1 MNKNMVILFA
11 GCFIISFFS
20 CKTSAP
26 LKKINAYLNASTITA
41 KSKYLADNYRSY
53 FMEKK
58 GDGKDKTAALK
69 SFQNWDGSL
78 NPDVKILQYTVNDR
92 TWFVQFNEQNDFS
105 KLIDYPGWKG
115 SMSITLNSQG
125 LIQETIY
132 FPDSTNP
139 PYKRWLQPALDWLE
153 KNKPD
158 DLKLV
163 YQDKKLVQ
171 NEVAANKWKELLREW
186 RKEKQK

>member
-1 MNKNMVILFA
+1 MIKTLGILFI
-11 GCFIISFFS
+11 GCYLISSFS
-20 CKTSAP
+20 CKTSAA
-26 LKKINAYLNASTITA
+26 LKKINAYLNASTTAA
-41 KSKYLADNYRSY
+41 KSKYLAEDYKSY

-58 GDGKDKTAALK
+58 GEGRDKAAAMK

-78 NPDVKILQYTVNDR
+78 NPDVKILEYTVNDR
-92 TWFVQFNEQNDFS
+92 TWFVKFNEQNDFS

-115 SMSITLNSQG
+115 SILIMLNSQG
-125 LIQETIY
+125 RIQETIY

-139 PYKRWLQPALDWLE
+139 PYKPWLQPALDWLE

-158 DLKLV
+158 ELKLV

-171 NEVAANKWKELLREW
+171 NEVAANKWRQLLMEW
-186 RKEKQK
+186 KREKQK

>member
-1 MNKNMVILFA
+1 MDKKN
-11 GCFIISFFS
+11 
-20 CKTSAP
+20 
-26 LKKINAYLNASTITA
+26 
-41 KSKYLADNYRSY
+41 
-53 FMEKK
+53 E
-58 GDGKDKTAALK
+58 GKDKATALK
-69 SFQNWDGSL
+69 SFQNWDGAL
-78 NPDVKILQYTVNDR
+78 NPDVNILEYTVNDR
-92 TWFVQFNEQNDFS
+92 TWLVKFNEQNDFS

-115 SMSITLNSQG
+115 SMSITLNGEG

-158 DLKLV
+158 DLKLI

-171 NEVAANKWKELLREW
+171 NEVAANKWKELLGEW
-186 RKEKQK
+186 RRDKQK